1 MYFIEYCTYSEF
13 CDFVIFRADQ
23 NTLKQ
28 ICIKSK
34 MPSDNFSEIM
44 KYKDKAYREAQIQR
58 NKMII
63 KSHSAKFR
71 NDNRGYNIAAIFHQF

>member
-1 MYFIEYCTYSEF
+1 
-13 CDFVIFRADQ
+13 
-23 NTLKQ
+23 
-28 ICIKSK
+28 

-44 KYKDKAYREAQIQR
+44 KYKDKAYREAQSQR